1 MECSICKKNAVTING
16 KQYLLKKS
24 KYCVNASP
32 IHVSDSMSG
41 KMTGIPS
48 ISTSCLVNPIC
59 IARMKDGD
67 SICAH
72 CFAETTLK
80 RYTACGRAMESNFHL
95 LNDSVLDTELL
106 PRFAN
111 VAIVRIE
118 SFGDVASVTQAI
130 NYANIC
136 KANPTVTFA
145 WWSKNMKICKE
156 AFDIVGKPDNVI
168 MVESSPKLNVQ
179 AEISTDIVDKVFTV
193 YDEKTIAE
201 KSVEINCGARCC
213 ATCRR
218 CYSKTTESVV
228 NEKLK

>member
-1 MECSICKKNAVTING
+1 MGKKTVFING
-16 KQYLLKKS
+16 KEYLLKKS
-24 KYCVNASP
+24 KYAVNESP

-41 KMTGIPS
+41 KMSGIPS
-48 ISTSCLVNPIC
+48 ISTSCVCNPIC
-59 IARMKDGD
+59 IARMRDGD

-80 RYTACGRAMESNFHL
+80 RYTACGKAMESNYYL
-95 LNDSVLDTELL
+95 LTESVLDTALL

-118 SFGDVASVTQAI
+118 SFGDVANVTQAI

-136 KANPTVTFA
+136 KVNPNVVFA

-156 AFDIVGKPDNVI
+156 AFDKVGKPDNVI
-168 MVESSPKLNVQ
+168 MVESSPKLNEQ

-218 CYSKTTESVV
+218 CYSKNTEKVV

>member
-1 MECSICKKNAVTING
+1 MSKTKKFIVVNG

-24 KYCVNASP
+24 KYAINESP
-32 IHVSDSMSG
+32 LHVSDDMSG
-41 KMTGIPS
+41 KMSGIPS
-48 ISTSCLVNPIC
+48 VSTSCLVNPIC
-59 IARMKDGD
+59 KARMKQGD

-72 CFAETTLK
+72 CFAETTLR
-80 RYTACGRAMESNFHL
+80 RYTACGKAMESNFHL
-95 LNDSVLDTELL
+95 LNDSVLPLDLL
-106 PRFAN
+106 PIFAN

-130 NYANIC
+130 NYANLC
-136 KANPTVTFA
+136 KVNPHVVFA
-145 WWSKNMKICKE
+145 WWSKNMSIIEK

-168 MVESSPKLNVQ
+168 MVESSEKLNV
-179 AEISTDIVDKVFTV
+179 EKEKSSPIVDKVFTV
-193 YDEKTIAE
+193 YDEKTIAQ

-218 CYSKTTESVV
+218 CYRKDTESVV

>member
-1 MECSICKKNAVTING
+1 MPKEKESIEIMG
-16 KQYLLKKS
+16 KIYPMKKS
-24 KYCVNASP
+24 KYAINKSP
-32 IHVSDSMSG
+32 LHVSDDMSG
-41 KMTGIPS
+41 KMSGIPS

-59 IARMKDGD
+59 IARMKDGE

-72 CFAETTLK
+72 CFASATLK
-80 RYTACGRAMESNFHL
+80 RYTACGKAMESNFHL
-95 LNDSVLDTELL
+95 LNDSVLPMELL

-136 KANPTVTFA
+136 KVNPTVTFA
-145 WWSKNMKICKE
+145 WWSKNMKICAE
-156 AFDIVGKPDNVI
+156 AFHIVGKPDNVI
-168 MVESSPKLNVQ
+168 MVESSPKMNTQ

-193 YDEKTIAE
+193 YDEKTIKA

-218 CYSKTTESVV
+218 CYSKETEKVV

>member
-1 MECSICKKNAVTING
+1 MPKTKKFIVVNG

-24 KYCVNASP
+24 KYAINESP
-32 IHVSDSMSG
+32 LHVSDDMSG
-41 KMTGIPS
+41 KMSGIPS
-48 ISTSCLVNPIC
+48 VSTSCLVNPIC
-59 IARMKDGD
+59 KARMKQGD

-80 RYTACGRAMESNFHL
+80 RYTACGKAMESNFHL
-95 LNDSVLDTELL
+95 LNDSVLPLDLL
-106 PRFAN
+106 PIFAN

-130 NYANIC
+130 NYANLC
-136 KANPTVTFA
+136 KVNPNVVFA
-145 WWSKNMKICKE
+145 WWSKNMSIIEK
-156 AFDIVGKPDNVI
+156 AFDIVGKPENVI
-168 MVESSPKLNVQ
+168 MVESSEKLNV
-179 AEISTDIVDKVFTV
+179 EKEKSSPIVDKVFTV
-193 YDEKTIAE
+193 YDEKTIAQ

-218 CYSKTTESVV
+218 CYRKDTEIVV